1 MRRNLALLALFSAAA
16 FWSGCS
22 NAGGTNTNGNENSTV
37 TTKSTTSVTTNA
49 SNTAGTNLNNGNSN
63 VSAPLNSN
71 SAVTTTTT
79 TTTTNSNTAAN
90 NGNKNSA
97 VMNGNANV
105 KANTNT
111 ANSNAAN
118 GEPLDL
124 NSATKEQLDALPGVG
139 QAYSQKIISNRP
151 YREKTDLLRKK
162 VVPEATYKQIENRIV
177 ARQKGK

>member
-1 MRRNLALLALFSAAA
+1 MRRNLALLVLFSLAVL
-16 FWSGCS
+16 WSGCS
-22 NAGGTNTNGNENSTV
+22 NAGGTNTNGNENSTT

-49 SNTAGTNLNNGNSN
+49 SNTAGTNLNSGNSN

-79 TTTTNSNTAAN
+79 TTNTNTTAN
-90 NGNKNSA
+90 NGNKNNA

-105 KANTNT
+105 KVNTNT
-111 ANSNAAN
+111 ANSNMPN

-124 NSATKEQLDALPGVG
+124 NSATKAQLDALPGVG

-162 VVPEATYKQIENRIV
+162 VVPEATYKQIENTIV